1 MCEAERTLRAV
12 FACSIASHGAGR
24 SKKTRGIFFFTVRFR
39 GLVERWHTR
48 ISGICYRKAV
58 FANVSVCEGHDV
70 RDAVTCKFFTGNV

>member
-1 MCEAERTLRAV
+1 M
-12 FACSIASHGAGR
+12 ASQGAGR
-24 SKKTRGIFFFTVRFR
+24 SKKTKDGVFFFIARLEVI
-39 GLVERWHTR
+39 VERQHTR